1 MLTRSQSLDLQL
13 MFDPEIERTLRRLR
27 AEARRA
33 VMAEER
39 RDNEQPVAPADNRIL
54 LDYLAPPNQIVRSA
68 IRVPTIEANNFEMR
82 VPLIQMMQSIQFGG
96 RVGEDP
102 HNHVR
107 KFLQL
112 ANTIKMNDISTD
124 TIWLILFLF
133 SVTDRVMNWMNNS
146 LPEGSITT
154 WDQLQ
159 RQFLAHYFPPA
170 LASKL
175 LSEIAYF
182 SQYEHE
188 TFYDAWDRF
197 QDLLL

>member
-1 MLTRSQSLDLQL
+1 V
-13 MFDPEIERTLRRLR
+13 
-27 AEARRA
+27 AA
-33 VMAEER
+33 V
-39 RDNEQPVAPADNRIL
+39 DNRTL

-68 IRVPTIEANNFEMR
+68 IHILTIEANNFEMR
-82 VPLIQMMQSIQFGG
+82 VPLIQMMQSIQFRGTA
-96 RVGEDP
+96 GENP

-112 ANTIKMNDISTD
+112 ANTIKMNGISID
-124 TIWLILFLF
+124 TIWLMLFPF
-133 SVTDRVMNWMNNS
+133 SVIDRVMNWMNNS

-175 LSEIAYF
+175 LSEIACF

-197 QDLLL
+197 QDLLLRCPHHNF